1 MSDPMKIRATL
12 SGNKVAVKVLM
23 AHEMETGF
31 RKDAAGVIVPP
42 HYIQTVTA
50 TSNGRTVLSM
60 QWGPS
65 VSKNP
70 FLEFRYSGA
79 KQSDKLSITWVD
91 NKGETR
97 TDEAAIE

>member
-1 MSDPMKIRATL
+1 MPDPMKIRATL
-12 SGNKVAVKVLM
+12 TGDKVDVKVLM

-31 RKDAAGVIVPP
+31 RKDATGTLVPA

-50 TSNGRTVLSM
+50 TSNGKTVLSM

-65 VSKNP
+65 ISKNP
-70 FLEFRYSGA
+70 FLAFRYSGA
-79 KQSDKLSITWVD
+79 KAGDKLSITWVD

-97 TDEAAIE
+97 TDEAAVA